1 MAHYVRVLAEQ
12 IPRGGMALLL
22 FVHKDQLCAGVM
34 KHRHDGRLDRI
45 VPADPR
51 PQDLILGIC
60 RLMSQL
66 GPDEDL
72 LVVLEPLAYWPEA
85 FPQLRAFDPHA
96 ARAAPDGPENPA
108 DSQLTTESKSPAL

>member
-1 MAHYVRVLAEQ
+1 MPCYVRVLAEE

-22 FVHKDQLCAGVM
+22 FVHRDELCAGVM
-34 KHRHDGRLDRI
+34 KHRDDGRLERI
-45 VPADPR
+45 VPADPQ

-85 FPQLRAFDPHA
+85 FPQLRALPPPRETDESRIAMA
-96 ARAAPDGPENPA
+96 AA
-108 DSQLTTESKSPAL
+108 DHELTTKSKTVTL